1 MEPLRASETLEAAS
15 PAAAP
20 EKPEAEAAAL
30 LTAMLSPDATSPLQ
44 PPPPVK
50 AKRSLATST
59 SGSIDASGCEEY
71 LPADL
76 GEPPP
81 KRPAVGPWSD
91 KEFAQLQNLEKV
103 WSGVGKAKWEAI
115 AKALGTGRT
124 ATAVEIKCREGHNA
138 AFSKAQPWTCQEVEH
153 LRELVE
159 KDGPGAWQRKADALG
174 TGRTANGVEKKYRT
188 ALSRHIG
195 GEPTEPPP
203 PKPKRAAAG
212 LSSPK
217 RPAGLSSPGP
227 PAVRW
232 DRELKRWRATV
243 ERNGQTKELGLF
255 ASEQEAAG
263 AFNEEMRRLR
273 SPRAKPAQSHT
284 PRAAKPSS
292 RPKAEGPSAASLE
305 LIEEVREFMKVNR
318 VSQVIAGQEARVSQS
333 VISQWL
339 SLRYHGHNDKV
350 RRPFNALSL
359 RMER

>member
-30 LTAMLSPDATSPLQ
+30 LTAILSPATSPLQ
-44 PPPPVK
+44 QPPPVK

>member
-1 MEPLRASETLEAAS
+1 MEPPRTLTLQAAS
-15 PAAAP
+15 PAADP
-20 EKPEAEAAAL
+20 EKSEAEAAAL
-30 LTAMLSPDATSPLQ
+30 LTAMLSPDAGDPLQ
-44 PPPPVK
+44 LPPPVK
-50 AKRSLATST
+50 AKRSLATSEPT
-59 SGSIDASGCEEY
+59 SGFVDASGCEEY

-81 KRPAVGPWSD
+81 KRPAAGEVLAPP
-91 KEFAQLQNLEKV
+91 
-103 WSGVGKAKWEAI
+103 
-115 AKALGTGRT
+115 TGRA

-138 AFSKAQPWTCQEVEH
+138 ASSKKAQPWTCQEVEH

-195 GEPTEPPP
+195 GEPIGPPP
-203 PKPKRAAAG
+203 PKRAAAG

-227 PAVRW
+227 VRW
-232 DRELKRWRATV
+232 DRDLQRWRATV
-243 ERNGQTKELGLF
+243 EHNGQTRQLGLF

-263 AFNEEMRRLR
+263 AFNEEVRRLR
-273 SPRAKPAQSHT
+273 SKRPAKPAQSHT
-284 PRAAKPSS
+284 PRAAKPGS

-305 LIEEVREFMKVNR
+305 LIEEVREYMKVNR

-350 RRPFNALSL
+350 RRPFLFLPVPTPFRCCAWNADT
-359 RMER
+359 R